1 MKKYRLLVVLL
12 RTNALARKP
21 AQKLKLTHQSANR
34 FRRPYQ
40 VDYIASLQAHSKR
53 RLKPIHQ
60 PNRLTGR
67 TGITQPTHS
76 LVINPMPP
84 KRYKY
89 NHQITGKNILSAI
102 TAKRNKDILSA
113 ITAKRAFD
121 MNPMP
126 SKRAF
131 QGMAGLAVLYPS
143 VVDYIGKAIK
153 DSPVCLLGDYSGYLE
168 IICRSIFIQ
177 ISQI

>member
-53 RLKPIHQ
+53 RLKQIHSI
-60 PNRLTGR
+60 NRLTGR
-67 TGITQPTHS
+67 TGITRSRHLAVS
-76 LVINPMPP
+76 LNVIA
-84 KRYKY
+84 
-89 NHQITGKNILSAI
+89 QIILDSVSLRLNSI
-102 TAKRNKDILSA
+102 TAN
-113 ITAKRAFD
+113 
-121 MNPMP
+121 
-126 SKRAF
+126 RAF

-143 VVDYIGKAIK
+143 VVDYIDRTLGTLSASCMAI
-153 DSPVCLLGDYSGYLE
+153 
-168 IICRSIFIQ
+168 
-177 ISQI
+177 

>member
-40 VDYIASLQAHSKR
+40 VDYIASLQAHPIR

-60 PNRLTGR
+60 LNRLTGR

-76 LVINPMPP
+76 LVINLMPS

-89 NHQITGKNILSAI
+89 SVGSLVTYYTRSI
-102 TAKRNKDILSA
+102 TA
-113 ITAKRAFD
+113 
-121 MNPMP
+121 
-126 SKRAF
+126 KRAF

-143 VVDYIGKAIK
+143 VVDYIGWRLKT
-153 DSPVCLLGDYSGYLE
+153 L
-168 IICRSIFIQ
+168 
-177 ISQI
+177 

>member
-60 PNRLTGR
+60 LNRLTGG
-67 TGITQPTHS
+67 TGITQLTHS
-76 LVINPMPP
+76 LV
-84 KRYKY
+84 
-89 NHQITGKNILSAI
+89 QNIKVESKIFKQTFDMDLIHKHIVRSI

-113 ITAKRAFD
+113 ITAKR
-121 MNPMP
+121 
-126 SKRAF
+126 SF

-143 VVDYIGKAIK
+143 AVDWMYQG
-153 DSPVCLLGDYSGYLE
+153 
-168 IICRSIFIQ
+168 
-177 ISQI
+177 

>member
-40 VDYIASLQAHSKR
+40 VDYIASLQAHSIR

-60 PNRLTGR
+60 LNRLTGR
-67 TGITQPTHS
+67 TGNTQLNQS

-89 NHQITGKNILSAI
+89 NHQITDKTGS
-102 TAKRNKDILSA
+102 RS

-121 MNPMP
+121 ENPIP
-126 SKRAF
+126 SERAF
-131 QGMAGLAVLYPS
+131 RGMAGLAVLYLS
-143 VVDYIGKAIK
+143 VVDYIDRMLKTPSASCAAI
-153 DSPVCLLGDYSGYLE
+153 
-168 IICRSIFIQ
+168 
-177 ISQI
+177 

>member
-40 VDYIASLQAHSKR
+40 VDYIASLQAHSIR

-60 PNRLTGR
+60 LNRLTGR

-76 LVINPMPP
+76 LVQNIISAR
-84 KRYKY
+84 RYKY
-89 NHQITGKNILSAI
+89 LVGSLVTYYTRS
-102 TAKRNKDILSA
+102 

-121 MNPMP
+121 ENPIP
-126 SKRAF
+126 SRRAF

-143 VVDYIGKAIK
+143 VVDCIGWSLKTLSA
-153 DSPVCLLGDYSGYLE
+153 SSTGL
-168 IICRSIFIQ
+168 
-177 ISQI
+177 

>member
-40 VDYIASLQAHSKR
+40 VDYIASLQAHSIR

-60 PNRLTGR
+60 LNRLTGR

-76 LVINPMPP
+76 LV
-84 KRYKY
+84 
-89 NHQITGKNILSAI
+89 QNIKAESKIFKQTFDMNLIPA
-102 TAKRNKDILSA
+102 R
-113 ITAKRAFD
+113 RAFD
-121 MNPMP
+121 ENPIL
-126 SKRAF
+126 SRRAF

-143 VVDYIGKAIK
+143 VVD
-153 DSPVCLLGDYSGYLE
+153 
-168 IICRSIFIQ
+168 FI
-177 ISQI
+177 

>member
-40 VDYIASLQAHSKR
+40 VDYIASLQAHSIR

-60 PNRLTGR
+60 LNRLTGR
-67 TGITQPTHS
+67 TGITRPNQS
-76 LVINPMPP
+76 LVINLMPA

-89 NHQITGKNILSAI
+89 SVGSLVTYYTRSI
-102 TAKRNKDILSA
+102 TAKRGKDILSA
-113 ITAKRAFD
+113 ITA
-121 MNPMP
+121 
-126 SKRAF
+126 KRAF

-143 VVDYIGKAIK
+143 VVEYIGWRVKTLSA
-153 DSPVCLLGDYSGYLE
+153 SSTGL
-168 IICRSIFIQ
+168 
-177 ISQI
+177 

>member
-53 RLKPIHQ
+53 RLKPIHS

-76 LVINPMPP
+76 LVINLMPSKRYNHINLTITAKRPFDENPMPS
-84 KRYKY
+84 RRY
-89 NHQITGKNILSAI
+89 NHIHQISDKNILSAI
-102 TAKRNKDILSA
+102 TA
-113 ITAKRAFD
+113 
-121 MNPMP
+121 
-126 SKRAF
+126 KRAF

-143 VVDYIGKAIK
+143 VVDYIDRRLKTLWASCVAI
-153 DSPVCLLGDYSGYLE
+153 
-168 IICRSIFIQ
+168 
-177 ISQI
+177 

>member
-53 RLKPIHQ
+53 RLKPIHSL
-60 PNRLTGR
+60 NRLTGR
-67 TGITQPTHS
+67 TGITQPNHP
-76 LVINPMPP
+76 LVQNIKVESKIFKQTFDMDLILTR
-84 KRYKY
+84 RYKDRVR
-89 NHQITGKNILSAI
+89 S
-102 TAKRNKDILSA
+102 

-121 MNPMP
+121 INPMP

-131 QGMAGLAVLYPS
+131 RGMAGLAVLCPS
-143 VVDYIGKAIK
+143 VVDWMYQ
-153 DSPVCLLGDYSGYLE
+153 E
-168 IICRSIFIQ
+168 
-177 ISQI
+177 

>member
-67 TGITQPTHS
+67 TGITRSRH
-76 LVINPMPP
+76 
-84 KRYKY
+84 
-89 NHQITGKNILSAI
+89 LSASLNI
-102 TAKRNKDILSA
+102 IAQIILDSVSLRLNS

-121 MNPMP
+121 MNPIP

-131 QGMAGLAVLYPS
+131 RGMAGLAVLYPS
-143 VVDYIGKAIK
+143 VVDYIGWRVKT
-153 DSPVCLLGDYSGYLE
+153 L
-168 IICRSIFIQ
+168 
-177 ISQI
+177 

>member
-40 VDYIASLQAHSKR
+40 VDYIASLQAHSIR

-60 PNRLTGR
+60 SNRLTGR
-67 TGITQPTHS
+67 TGITQLIHS
-76 LVINPMPP
+76 LVQNIISA
-84 KRYKY
+84 RRY
-89 NHQITGKNILSAI
+89 NHINLTI
-102 TAKRNKDILSA
+102 TAN
-113 ITAKRAFD
+113 
-121 MNPMP
+121 
-126 SKRAF
+126 RAF

-143 VVDYIGKAIK
+143 VVDCIGWSLKTLSA
-153 DSPVCLLGDYSGYLE
+153 SSTGL
-168 IICRSIFIQ
+168 
-177 ISQI
+177 

>member
-53 RLKPIHQ
+53 RLKPIHSL
-60 PNRLTGR
+60 NRLTGR
-67 TGITQPTHS
+67 TGITQLTHS
-76 LVINPMPP
+76 LV
-84 KRYKY
+84 
-89 NHQITGKNILSAI
+89 QNIKVESKIFKQTFDMDLIHKHIVRSI
-102 TAKRNKDILSA
+102 TAN
-113 ITAKRAFD
+113 RAFD
-121 MNPMP
+121 INPMP

-143 VVDYIGKAIK
+143 AVDWMY
-153 DSPVCLLGDYSGYLE
+153 
-168 IICRSIFIQ
+168 RS
-177 ISQI
+177 

>member
-40 VDYIASLQAHSKR
+40 VDYIASLQAHPIR

-60 PNRLTGR
+60 SNRLTGR

-76 LVINPMPP
+76 LV
-84 KRYKY
+84 
-89 NHQITGKNILSAI
+89 QNIKVESKI
-102 TAKRNKDILSA
+102 FKQT
-113 ITAKRAFD
+113 FD
-121 MNPMP
+121 MNLIH
-126 SKRAF
+126 KHI
-131 QGMAGLAVLYPS
+131 V
-143 VVDYIGKAIK
+143 
-153 DSPVCLLGDYSGYLE
+153 
-168 IICRSIFIQ
+168 RSI
-177 ISQI
+177 SNAVKEV

>member
-53 RLKPIHQ
+53 GIKPIHSPNQ
-60 PNRLTGR
+60 PLAQN
-67 TGITQPTHS
+67 
-76 LVINPMPP
+76 VIPVS
-84 KRYKY
+84 RYES
-89 NHQITGKNILSAI
+89 IPLAI
-102 TAKRNKDILSA
+102 TAN
-113 ITAKRAFD
+113 
-121 MNPMP
+121 
-126 SKRAF
+126 RAF

-143 VVDYIGKAIK
+143 VVDYIGWRVKTLSA
-153 DSPVCLLGDYSGYLE
+153 SSTGL
-168 IICRSIFIQ
+168 
-177 ISQI
+177 

>member
-60 PNRLTGR
+60 LNRLTGR
-67 TGITQPTHS
+67 TGITRSRH
-76 LVINPMPP
+76 
-84 KRYKY
+84 
-89 NHQITGKNILSAI
+89 LSASLNTIAQIILDSVSLRLNSI
-102 TAKRNKDILSA
+102 TAK
-113 ITAKRAFD
+113 
-121 MNPMP
+121 M
-126 SKRAF
+126 AF

-143 VVDYIGKAIK
+143 VVDYIGWRVKTLSASCMAI
-153 DSPVCLLGDYSGYLE
+153 
-168 IICRSIFIQ
+168 
-177 ISQI
+177 

>member
-76 LVINPMPP
+76 LV
-84 KRYKY
+84 
-89 NHQITGKNILSAI
+89 QNIKVESKI
-102 TAKRNKDILSA
+102 FKQT
-113 ITAKRAFD
+113 FD

-126 SKRAF
+126 SKRYNHIKLTITANWAF

-143 VVDYIGKAIK
+143 VVDYIDRTLGTLSASCMAI
-153 DSPVCLLGDYSGYLE
+153 
-168 IICRSIFIQ
+168 
-177 ISQI
+177 

>member
-53 RLKPIHQ
+53 RLKPIHSL
-60 PNRLTGR
+60 NRLAGG
-67 TGITQPTHS
+67 TGITQLTHS
-76 LVINPMPP
+76 LVINIKVKSKIFKQTFDMDLIPS
-84 KRYKY
+84 KRYKD
-89 NHQITGKNILSAI
+89 KVRSI
-102 TAKRNKDILSA
+102 TAN
-113 ITAKRAFD
+113 RAFD
-121 MNPMP
+121 INPMP

-131 QGMAGLAVLYPS
+131 RGMAGLAVLYPS
-143 VVDYIGKAIK
+143 VVDWMYQ
-153 DSPVCLLGDYSGYLE
+153 E
-168 IICRSIFIQ
+168 
-177 ISQI
+177 

>member
-1 MKKYRLLVVLL
+1 VGRTLYIYNIYIIKFGPLSNMKKYRLLVVLL

-60 PNRLTGR
+60 IN
-67 TGITQPTHS
+67 HS
-76 LVINPMPP
+76 LRKKYISVR
-84 KRYKY
+84 RYKY
-89 NHQITGKNILSAI
+89 FHQISDKNILSAI
-102 TAKRNKDILSA
+102 TAN
-113 ITAKRAFD
+113 RAFD
-121 MNPMP
+121 KYPIP

-131 QGMAGLAVLYPS
+131 QGMAGLAVLYLS
-143 VVDYIGKAIK
+143 VVDCIGWRIK
-153 DSPVCLLGDYSGYLE
+153 TL
-168 IICRSIFIQ
+168 
-177 ISQI
+177 

>member
-60 PNRLTGR
+60 SNRLTGR

-76 LVINPMPP
+76 LVINIKAESKIFKQTFDMNLIP
-84 KRYKY
+84 
-89 NHQITGKNILSAI
+89 
-102 TAKRNKDILSA
+102 
-113 ITAKRAFD
+113 AKRAFD
-121 MNPMP
+121 INTIP
-126 SKRAF
+126 SKRYKDKVRSITANRAF

-143 VVDYIGKAIK
+143 VVDYIVWSLKT
-153 DSPVCLLGDYSGYLE
+153 L
-168 IICRSIFIQ
+168 
-177 ISQI
+177 

>member
-40 VDYIASLQAHSKR
+40 VDYIASLQAHSIR

-60 PNRLTGR
+60 LNRLTGR
-67 TGITQPTHS
+67 TGITQPNHS
-76 LVINPMPP
+76 LV
-84 KRYKY
+84 
-89 NHQITGKNILSAI
+89 QNIKVESKI
-102 TAKRNKDILSA
+102 FKQT
-113 ITAKRAFD
+113 FD
-121 MNPMP
+121 MDLIHKHIVRSITEN
-126 SKRAF
+126 RAF

-143 VVDYIGKAIK
+143 VVDWMYQ
-153 DSPVCLLGDYSGYLE
+153 E
-168 IICRSIFIQ
+168 
-177 ISQI
+177 